1 MANTIAKAKTYIQ
14 DEQSLQKLFRN
25 YAITQDLAKE
35 FKGKGNGTV
44 SIKSVGLSST
54 TAGDYSKENGLTVID
69 LNVQFVDKVLSH
81 DKGNSMTIDRLDDE
95 AALSDNIVIAFNRYG
110 RQVMN
115 PTMDAD
121 NLKAIA
127 TFTGIAGKQDTAATQ
142 TTIQDQIDDG
152 LDTLFNNGLSVNA
165 SLVMYIST
173 SCARLLKKSLKA
185 SGGYKFGEWNNVVDS
200 SVALYGDTL
209 KAKVIEVP
217 NSLMPTKVQFLLVPI
232 DAVDAVVANRSTK
245 LFTEIPG
252 HGDRKLQLD
261 VNFVYDCF
269 VKDDAKTL
277 IYKSYTA

>member
-1 MANTIAKAKTYIQ
+1 MANSIEKAKTYIQ
-14 DEQSLQKLFRN
+14 DEQALQRLFRN
-25 YAITQDLAKE
+25 YAFTQDLAKE

-54 TAGDYSKENGLTVID
+54 TAGDYSKENGLTAID

-81 DKGNSMTIDRLDDE
+81 DKGNTFRIDRLDDE
-95 AALSDNIVIAFNRYG
+95 AALSDNIVIGFNRYG

-115 PTMDAD
+115 PTMDKD

-165 SLVMYIST
+165 SLVLYISS

-209 KAKVIEVP
+209 KAKVVEVP
-217 NSLMPTKVQFLLVPI
+217 DSLMPTKVQFLLVPI
-232 DAVDAVVANRSTK
+232 DAVDFVVANRSTK

-261 VNFVYDCF
+261 VNYVYDCF